1 MYFCLLIT
9 VFTHPEGIGKWQG
22 NCAIHGM
29 TTKKSLGIWMDHS
42 NAHLMEFTNDP
53 IATNI
58 IASGFT
64 HEEKEHALGKSEGL
78 MHHKEQHKH
87 SEYYKKLGATI
98 RNYEHVVLF
107 GPTEAKVEL
116 FNLLKADHNFA
127 KIKIEVKQADKM
139 TENQEHAFVREH
151 FSIR

>member
-1 MYFCLLIT
+1 
-9 VFTHPEGIGKWQG
+9 
-22 NCAIHGM
+22 M
-29 TTKKSLGIWMDHS
+29 TTKKNLGIWMDHS
-42 NAHLMEFTNDP
+42 NAHLMEFTTDP

-58 IASGFT
+58 ISSEFT
-64 HEEKEHALGKSEGL
+64 HEEKEHALGKGENL

-98 RNYEHVVLF
+98 RNYEEVVLF
-107 GPTEAKVEL
+107 GPTDAKVEL
-116 FNLLKADHNFA
+116 FNLLKADHHFA

-151 FSIR
+151 FSGR